1 MLVLVWRPMF
11 LSWVHKPCWN
21 KESTKIK
28 TVFLKN
34 KRIVAEKKVS
44 AETPSKSGVFMGKKQ
59 QHQASQRQGW
69 AVSLRPLG
77 RVACLVFLHKKNDKI
92 SLVFWTLPPVETSN
106 LMQFWVNFGSLKNEA
121 LLGVANFETHN
132 RPSQYIKTPGCWWQ
146 KNPPHHS
153 RVRRTPSTWLFP
165 SASLQQENDL
175 EKRVIFK
182 IHNHGDHSWAA
193 RWVEMANRLTLS
205 VFLFDPLATIL
216 G

>member
-69 AVSLRPLG
+69 AVSLRPLR
-77 RVACLVFLHKKNDKI
+77 RVACLVFLHKKWWNFIGILDPSTCWDKQLDATCI
-92 SLVFWTLPPVETSN
+92 
-106 LMQFWVNFGSLKNEA
+106 NFGSLKNEA

-165 SASLQQENDL
+165 KRFVAAGKWSWETGDFQDPPVMAIIAGLQDEW
-175 EKRVIFK
+175 K
-182 IHNHGDHSWAA
+182 W
-193 RWVEMANRLTLS
+193 LT
-205 VFLFDPLATIL
+205 